1 MIPVLIRPVEFQDS
15 LARAPVQGARQ
26 LSLDL
31 NRPDLLHRHMA
42 QVAAEQ
48 TAHDQNRPLAS
59 ERPEDS
65 GIDPNSRSLPEQPQ
79 RRRRGQRQEQEPEE
93 EHHPPHVSTTGTHV
107 DFVV

>member
-1 MIPVLIRPVEFQDS
+1 MLIRPVEFQDS

-42 QVAAEQ
+42 QIAAEQ

-59 ERPEDS
+59 EQPEDK
-65 GIDPNSRSLPEQPQ
+65 GIDPNSHPLPEQPH
-79 RRRRGQRQEQEPEE
+79 RRRRDQRREQESEEE
-93 EHHPPHVSTTGTHV
+93 EHRPPHVGTTGTHV
-107 DFVV
+107 DFVA